1 MKLEQKV
8 VISLGTNQG
17 DKLGNILFCIQLI
30 KENIGAVT
38 QVSKLYET
46 SSWGFESD
54 AFYNCALEV
63 ETTQNPIEI
72 LNNALSIEQEMGRVR
87 KEHLGY
93 QSRII
98 DIDLIFFGEEV
109 INTLDLQI
117 PHPLMQER
125 KFVLLPVSDLNV
137 QWKHPVFNQS
147 IKSLL
152 ENCQDESDC
161 VVVQEIDFV

>member
-8 VISLGTNQG
+8 VLSLGTNQG

-30 KENIGAVT
+30 KEKIGVVT
-38 QVSKLYET
+38 QVSKLYE
-46 SSWGFESD
+46 SPSWGFESD

-63 ETTQNPIEI
+63 KTTQSPSGI
-72 LNNALSIEQEMGRVR
+72 LKNALSIEQEMGRIR
-87 KEHLGY
+87 KEQLGY

-98 DIDLIFFGEEV
+98 DIDLVFFGEELIDTV
-109 INTLDLQI
+109 DLQI

-125 KFVLLPVSDLNV
+125 KFVLMPVSDLKI
-137 QWKHPVFNQS
+137 QWKHPVFNQT
-147 IKSLL
+147 ITSLL
-152 ENCQDESDC
+152 ENCQDQSDC